1 MISVRAMFPFFP
13 HLPIITCHSWVRS
26 LIFLYIFT
34 PLEIRLIT
42 FDWAAVPGVQEVR
55 YTHTAPGLSVSSVV
69 WIAGC
74 IQFRGRLWMG
84 ALGAGRSLSPFWDI
98 SCLLFLVMCHFY
110 QVAAKWAFAFLW
122 NILRNR
128 SFGMSFVFLCVS
140 LTQWLHTS
148 C

>member
-13 HLPIITCHSWVRS
+13 HLPIITCHCWVRS

-42 FDWAAVPGVQEVR
+42 FDWAVVPGVQEVR

-69 WIAGC
+69 WIASWV
-74 IQFRGRLWMG
+74 QFGGRLWMG
-84 ALGAGRSLSPFWDI
+84 GLGAGKNLSPFWDI

-110 QVAAKWAFAFLW
+110 QVAAKWVFAFLW
-122 NILRNR
+122 NVLRNR
-128 SFGMSFVFLCVS
+128 AFGIGSVFLCVS
-140 LTQWLHTS
+140 LIQWLHTS